1 MIISKY
7 EETYEFVA
15 NILAV
20 LKNVHIL
27 CEFQSTEE
35 CSGTDDSQE

>member
-20 LKNVHIL
+20 LKNVQIL
-27 CEFQSTEE
+27 CEFQSTEK
-35 CSGTDDSQE
+35 CSRIDDSQE